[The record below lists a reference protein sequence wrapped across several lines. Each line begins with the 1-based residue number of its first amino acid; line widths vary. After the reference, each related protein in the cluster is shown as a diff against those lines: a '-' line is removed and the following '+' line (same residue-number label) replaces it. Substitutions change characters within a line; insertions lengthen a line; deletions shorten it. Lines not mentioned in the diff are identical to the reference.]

1 MRGLFCAL
9 AIALAPGVAAAQ
21 DAPSLIAAARAEGVF
36 EPASATAGAVAV
48 RHTPSGLVCSFGAG
62 DASRL
67 IVFPQAARGE
77 DVACETQAGGVSIRL
92 FATRFSF
99 ATSLQEQIEGAAG
112 VIERLYPGAQAFR
125 APQAINDAGLPAH
138 RTVAYLVAREGAQS
152 LTSASVAQ
160 VGDWVFKL
168 RYTAPAGDA
177 EAARAAANAA
187 DRLFAETL
195 RQIVESR
202 GAHNPPRP

>member
-1 MRGLFCAL
+1 MRGLVCAL

-36 EPASATAGAVAV
+36 EPASATAGVVAV

-62 DASRL
+62 DTSRV

-99 ATSLQEQIEGAAG
+99 PTSLQEQIEGAAG

-125 APQAINDAGLPAH
+125 TPRAINDAGLPAH
-138 RTVAYLVAREGAQS
+138 RTVAYLVARDGAQS